1 MADCAMASLA
11 RNAMSR
17 CVGSPIEQG
26 NASTI
31 DASSSETLKSVTYPE
46 MAVLSEVQ
54 ASLIFIAANS
64 LKRQSPGGFAL
75 WRPAIAMASR
85 AVISLG
91 CFGIVNAYRKRV
103 LWRIHF
109 FSMYIVVNM
118 AATAKNSHDSRCDCG
133 LL

>member
-31 DASSSETLKSVTYPE
+31 DASSSEALKSVTYPE
-46 MAVLSEVQ
+46 MAVLRG
-54 ASLIFIAANS
+54 AGIFDFHCCQLFETAVARWFCIVAAGNCNGKS
-64 LKRQSPGGFAL
+64 GCYF
-75 WRPAIAMASR
+75 
-85 AVISLG
+85 LG